1 MKAIVI
7 VQLFPTARVAGQRL
21 TATNSLEFP
30 PCTIEMRGSLMVT
43 GAVPMLVTVMF
54 FVVMLPRFT
63 VPKAMLDGETV
74 TNGPFAFTVC
84 VTVGAAE

>member
-1 MKAIVI
+1 
-7 VQLFPTARVAGQRL
+7 
-21 TATNSLEFP
+21 
-30 PCTIEMRGSLMVT
+30 MVT